1 MNKAVSRQVHWVA
14 PVRQCDCAAQ
24 TADCQGGD
32 NVADDGHV
40 DDNHGDSD
48 HGDGV
53 REAVSFVCSIDQ
65 KIIAKITDH
74 EFTLVLLRLKFVL

>member
-32 NVADDGHV
+32 NAADDGHV
-40 DDNHGDSD
+40 DDHHCDSD

-53 REAVSFVCSIDQ
+53 REVVSFVCSIDQ
-65 KIIAKITDH
+65 KIFAKMIYKIFDSQPGS
-74 EFTLVLLRLKFVL
+74 VD